1 MSRPRKRLP
10 KVVRKRIT
18 KKRFV
23 YGIYDDEL
31 HEILLDPRYSQR
43 EQFKTLIHEL
53 LHMALGPDVSEREVI
68 RITNKMF
75 PVLWKQG
82 YRRVV
87 L

>member
-1 MSRPRKRLP
+1 MSRRRNRLP
-10 KVVRKRIT
+10 KVIPRRINKRRAT
-18 KKRFV
+18 

-31 HEILLDPRYSQR
+31 HEIYLEPRYPQR

-53 LHMALGPDVSEREVI
+53 IHVALGPDVKEREVI
-68 RITNKMF
+68 RITNKIF

-82 YRRVV
+82 YRKVV